1 MLFLKHIALP
11 FYIISLY
18 KFLIHSSRMRKLQL
32 SNLRKLSMFESL
44 TLFTSVSILEGEFL
58 GDGGQ
63 VDLVVS

>member
-1 MLFLKHIALP
+1 
-11 FYIISLY
+11 
-18 KFLIHSSRMRKLQL
+18 MRKLQL